1 MCMEHSGRDF
11 QYNGPLLEWTLIGR
25 AIRRVD
31 ADLAL
36 VNKGNWGPE
45 DHSKTMGTWVYTIL
59 MTLLIH
65 LTAIAP
71 VWAVLGQAKTSVEK
85 DHAAIGGQV
94 QSKFAQGYSVETI
107 TAAGMS
113 IKEYVS
119 SDGTVFAVAWRGTG
133 VPNLR
138 LLLGAYFDEYLEALT
153 ELQNKKPR
161 IRRPLMLKTANLVV
175 ERSGHAR
182 NMWGRAFIPSRLPA
196 MVSPK
201 DIQ

>member
-1 MCMEHSGRDF
+1 MRTG
-11 QYNGPLLEWTLIGR
+11 
-25 AIRRVD
+25 
-31 ADLAL
+31 
-36 VNKGNWGPE
+36 
-45 DHSKTMGTWVYTIL
+45 VYTIL
-59 MTLLIH
+59 MTILIH
-65 LTAIAP
+65 LTAITP
-71 VWAVLGQAKTSVEK
+71 VWAVLGQAKASVEK
-85 DHAAIGGQV
+85 DRAAMDGQV
-94 QSKFAQGYSVETI
+94 QSKLAHGYSVETI
-107 TAAGMS
+107 TVAGMS

-138 LLLGAYFDEYLEALT
+138 LLLGAYFDEYLDALA

>member
-1 MCMEHSGRDF
+1 MGKWVHI
-11 QYNGPLLEWTLIGR
+11 TLVI
-25 AIRRVD
+25 I
-31 ADLAL
+31 
-36 VNKGNWGPE
+36 
-45 DHSKTMGTWVYTIL
+45 
-59 MTLLIH
+59 LIH
-65 LTAIAP
+65 VTAGTP
-71 VWAVLGQAKTSVEK
+71 VWAVLGQAKASIEK
-85 DHAAIGGQV
+85 DHAAMGGQV
-94 QSKFAQGYSVETI
+94 RSKLAQGYSVETI
-107 TAAGMS
+107 TVAGMS

-119 SDGTVFAVAWRGTG
+119 PDGTVFAVAWRGTG

-138 LLLGAYFDEYLEALT
+138 LLFGTYFDEYLDALT

-182 NMWGRAFIPSRLPA
+182 NTWGRAFIPSRLPA

>member
-1 MCMEHSGRDF
+1 MGR
-11 QYNGPLLEWTLIGR
+11 WVHITLVI
-25 AIRRVD
+25 I
-31 ADLAL
+31 
-36 VNKGNWGPE
+36 
-45 DHSKTMGTWVYTIL
+45 
-59 MTLLIH
+59 LIH
-65 LTAIAP
+65 VTAGTP
-71 VWAVLGQAKTSVEK
+71 VWAVLGQAKASVEK
-85 DHAAIGGQV
+85 DHAAMGGQV
-94 QSKFAQGYSVETI
+94 RSKLAQGYSVETI
-107 TAAGMS
+107 TVAGMS

-138 LLLGAYFDEYLEALT
+138 LLFGTYFDEYLDALT

-182 NMWGRAFIPSRLPA
+182 NTWGRAFIPSRLPA